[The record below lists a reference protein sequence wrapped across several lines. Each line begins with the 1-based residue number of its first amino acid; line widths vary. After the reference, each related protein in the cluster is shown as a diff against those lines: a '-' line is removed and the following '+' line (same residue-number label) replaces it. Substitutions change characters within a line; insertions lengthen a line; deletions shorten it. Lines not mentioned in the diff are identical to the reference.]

1 MADKLTCLLVDDD
14 PDDQEIFAMAVE
26 AVSSTITCHYADD
39 GIKALEMLNN
49 SHFIPDL
56 IFVDLNMPR
65 MNGKQCLAEIKKI
78 DRLVNVPVYIY
89 STSSH
94 NQVKGSTDVSP
105 TAYIIKPSTLPEL
118 TRILKEVLPVSNGT
132 AVGN

>member
-1 MADKLTCLLVDDD
+1 MTEQLTCLLVDDD

-26 AVSSTITCHYADD
+26 AVNSSVTCHYADD
-39 GIKALEMLNN
+39 GIKALEMLN
-49 SHFIPDL
+49 STQFIPDL

-94 NQVKGSTDVSP
+94 NQIKGTHDVVP
-105 TAYIIKPSTLPEL
+105 TAYITKPSTLPEL
-118 TRILKEVLPVSNGT
+118 TQILKGVLPG
-132 AVGN
+132 

>member
-1 MADKLTCLLVDDD
+1 MAEELTCLLVDDD

-26 AVSSTITCHYADD
+26 AVSSAITCHYADD
-39 GIKALEMLNN
+39 GIKALEMLKDA
-49 SHFIPDL
+49 SFRPDM

-78 DRLVNVPVYIY
+78 DRLQDIPVYIY

-94 NQVKGSTDVSP
+94 THIRNAQDVTP
-105 TAYIIKPSTLPEL
+105 TAYIVKPSTLPEL
-118 TRILKEVLPVSNGT
+118 TEILKGVFVPNS
-132 AVGN
+132 

>member
-1 MADKLTCLLVDDD
+1 MTDQLTCLLVDDD

-26 AVSSTITCHYADD
+26 AVNSAVTCHYADD
-39 GIKALEMLNN
+39 GIKALEML
-49 SHFIPDL
+49 SSSQFVPDL

-78 DRLVNVPVYIY
+78 DRLMNVPVYIY

-94 NQVKGSTDVSP
+94 NQLKGQYDVAP
-105 TAYIIKPSTLPEL
+105 TAYITKPSTLPEL
-118 TRILKEVLPVSNGT
+118 TQILKSVLPL
-132 AVGN
+132 

>member
-1 MADKLTCLLVDDD
+1 MADQLTCLLVDDD

-26 AVSSTITCHYADD
+26 AVNAAVTCHYADD
-39 GIKALEMLNN
+39 GIKALEML
-49 SHFIPDL
+49 SSTQFVPDL

-78 DRLVNVPVYIY
+78 ERLVNVPVYIY

-94 NQVKGSTDVSP
+94 NHIKGQQDVVP
-105 TAYIIKPSTLPEL
+105 TAYITKPSTLPEL
-118 TRILKEVLPVSNGT
+118 TKILKGVLPV
-132 AVGN
+132 

>member
-1 MADKLTCLLVDDD
+1 MNDQLTCLLVDDD
-14 PDDQEIFAMAVE
+14 PDDQEIFSMAVE
-26 AVSSTITCHYADD
+26 AVSSSILCRFADD
-39 GIKALEMLNN
+39 GIMALQMLEEEA
-49 SHFIPDL
+49 FTPDL

-78 DRLVNVPVYIY
+78 DRLANVPVYIY

-94 NQVKGSTDVSP
+94 THVKGDQDVSP

-118 TRILKEVLPVSNGT
+118 TQILRELLPLSV
-132 AVGN
+132 

>member
-1 MADKLTCLLVDDD
+1 MAEQLTCLLVDDD

-26 AVSSTITCHYADD
+26 AVNSAVTCHYADD
-39 GIKALEMLNN
+39 GIKALEMLN
-49 SHFIPDL
+49 SSQFVPDL

-94 NQVKGSTDVSP
+94 NQIKGQQDVAP
-105 TAYIIKPSTLPEL
+105 TAYITKPSTLPEL
-118 TRILKEVLPVSNGT
+118 TQILKGVLP
-132 AVGN
+132 A